1 MIDFH
6 SHILPGI
13 DDGSKDT
20 ATSIRMIEEEMRQ
33 GVTGIALTPHFYA
46 DTDDPQQF
54 LARRERAFRELQ
66 ETLEEEEI
74 KVPRMILGSEVHFY
88 RGMSRSESLRK
99 LCLGESNYILVELPF
114 RRWQQ
119 YIVDDVKD
127 IGNNLGLNVIIAHF
141 ERYLDQDRKLVKQ
154 ITEDEDLI
162 IQSNAEFSLE
172 KDRRKA
178 LRYLKDGTIDI
189 LGSDCHNTDS
199 RRPNLKDAMDLIG
212 KKLGDGYVTG
222 LEEKSR
228 ALFARFEVKR

>member
-66 ETLEEEEI
+66 EAIEEEEI

-162 IQSNAEFSLE
+162 IQSNAEFFLE

>member
-1 MIDFH
+1 MI
-6 SHILPGI
+6 
-13 DDGSKDT
+13 
-20 ATSIRMIEEEMRQ
+20 AEEKRQ
-33 GVTGIALTPHFYA
+33 GVSGIALTPHFYA
-46 DTDDPQQF
+46 DTDDPETF
-54 LARRERAFRELQ
+54 LEKRARAFEKLREATKAITCP
-66 ETLEEEEI
+66 TLI
-74 KVPRMILGSEVHFY
+74 PGAEVHYY
-88 RGMSRSESLRK
+88 RGMSRSENLRK

-162 IQSNAEFSLE
+162 IQSNAEFFLE

>member
-66 ETLEEEEI
+66 EAIEEEEI

-162 IQSNAEFSLE
+162 IQSNAEFFLE

-178 LRYLKDGTIDI
+178 
-189 LGSDCHNTDS
+189 
-199 RRPNLKDAMDLIG
+199 
-212 KKLGDGYVTG
+212 
-222 LEEKSR
+222 
-228 ALFARFEVKR
+228 

>member
-162 IQSNAEFSLE
+162 IQSNAEFFLE

>member
-1 MIDFH
+1 VIDFH

-66 ETLEEEEI
+66 EAIEEEEI

-162 IQSNAEFSLE
+162 IQSNAEFFLE

>member
-1 MIDFH
+1 MFDFH

-20 ATSIRMIEEEMRQ
+20 ETSVNMIAEEIRQ
-33 GVTGIALTPHFYA
+33 GVSGIALTPHFYA
-46 DTDDPQQF
+46 DMDDPETF
-54 LARRERAFRELQ
+54 LEKRARAFEKLREATKDITCP
-66 ETLEEEEI
+66 TLI
-74 KVPRMILGSEVHFY
+74 PGAEVHYY
-88 RGMSRSESLRK
+88 RGMSRSENLRK

-162 IQSNAEFSLE
+162 IQSNAEFFLE

-178 LRYLKDGTIDI
+178 LRYLKAGTIDI
-189 LGSDCHNTDS
+189 LGSDCHNTDT

>member
-1 MIDFH
+1 
-6 SHILPGI
+6 
-13 DDGSKDT
+13 
-20 ATSIRMIEEEMRQ
+20 
-33 GVTGIALTPHFYA
+33 
-46 DTDDPQQF
+46 
-54 LARRERAFRELQ
+54 
-66 ETLEEEEI
+66 
-74 KVPRMILGSEVHFY
+74 
-88 RGMSRSESLRK
+88 MSRSENLRK

-154 ITEDEDLI
+154 ITEDDDLI
-162 IQSNAEFSLE
+162 IQSNAEFFLE
-172 KDRRKA
+172 KNSRRA

-189 LGSDCHNTDS
+189 LGSDCHNTDT

-212 KKLGDGYVTG
+212 KKLGYRYVTG